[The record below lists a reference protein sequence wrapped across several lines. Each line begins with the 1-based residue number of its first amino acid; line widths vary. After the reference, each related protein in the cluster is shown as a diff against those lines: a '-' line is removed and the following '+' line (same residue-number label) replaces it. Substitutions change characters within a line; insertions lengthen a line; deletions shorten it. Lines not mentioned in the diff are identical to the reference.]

1 VCSPRSRLA
10 CSRPVL
16 FTPGHSSWI
25 ASTTCSPPRPAP
37 LRPTTAACAEAYGWA
52 GADTITLPAG
62 TYLLAPEPPPGAPDK
77 EWGDL
82 DIDDPQD
89 LTIQGAGASTTF
101 INANG
106 SLTGTS
112 AFSSSVGAGTLALL
126 DLTITGGALGGIR
139 SNRAL
144 SLTRVAI
151 SGNSSIITGG
161 GVAHFG
167 GTLTLDHVT
176 LSSNQATGGAG
187 LRLQSGTLIIGDSSV
202 NDNQATGGGAGGGI
216 SIGPSATS
224 FSINSTT
231 ISGNTAASGG
241 GLSIEGGN
249 GSLSYVTIQGN
260 TASDGGG
267 MSRSGGG
274 TTDIINSTIA
284 SNSAASEGGGL
295 YAHSAGVVNLTGTT
309 LTGNTA
315 ASLDDH
321 SGGGGIFSYA
331 TQVVMTNCT
340 LSGNS
345 ARSDGAAVLIYE
357 APASATIASSTI
369 ARNTPDSDA
378 TGGGD
383 ASVYTLGPIS
393 LVSTIVAESTGVQC
407 AARGA
412 GTLTSSG
419 HNLAS
424 DASCNLTQPSDL
436 ASGVANLGP
445 LADNGGP
452 TRTHAL
458 MPGSQAIDASS
469 MAVCPSLDQRGVL
482 RPIHA
487 ECDIGAYEA
496 GWWVLLP
503 VVLRQFP

>member
-1 VCSPRSRLA
+1 M
-10 CSRPVL
+10 
-16 FTPGHSSWI
+16 
-25 ASTTCSPPRPAP
+25 
-37 LRPTTAACAEAYGWA
+37 
-52 GADTITLPAG
+52 
-62 TYLLAPEPPPGAPDK
+62 
-77 EWGDL
+77 
-82 DIDDPQD
+82 
-89 LTIQGAGASTTF
+89 
-101 INANG
+101 
-106 SLTGTS
+106 
-112 AFSSSVGAGTLALL
+112 L

-139 SNRAL
+139 SLRAL
-144 SLTRVAI
+144 SLTRVVI
-151 SGNSSIITGG
+151 SGNSSITNGG
-161 GVAHFG
+161 GVAHSG

-202 NDNQATGGGAGGGI
+202 TDNQATGGGAGGGI

-260 TASDGGG
+260 TAGDGGG

-274 TTDIINSTIA
+274 TTDIIDSMIA
-284 SNSAASEGGGL
+284 SNSAAHEGGGL

-321 SGGGGIFSYA
+321 SGGGIFSYA

-345 ARSDGAAVLIYE
+345 ARGDGAAIFIYE

-393 LVSTIVAESTGVQC
+393 LVSTIVAENAGAQC
-407 AARGA
+407 AALGL

-419 HNLAS
+419 YNLAA
-424 DASCNLTQPSDL
+424 DANCNLTQPSDL

-458 MPGSQAIDASS
+458 MPGSQAVDASS
-469 MAVCPSLDQRGVL
+469 MAVCPSVDQRGVL